1 MTAIYWRNIGAPHLL
16 QVGGFH
22 KKIPHREGVV
32 KRNPCFLIGT
42 MIKLIFHLS
51 FIYCSFINQSFL
63 IFLEISINKSLK
75 RNNIFM
81 MEDTK
86 KANMHPSKIFIII
99 IGNSTK

>member
-1 MTAIYWRNIGAPHLL
+1 MVSKTVSPHLL